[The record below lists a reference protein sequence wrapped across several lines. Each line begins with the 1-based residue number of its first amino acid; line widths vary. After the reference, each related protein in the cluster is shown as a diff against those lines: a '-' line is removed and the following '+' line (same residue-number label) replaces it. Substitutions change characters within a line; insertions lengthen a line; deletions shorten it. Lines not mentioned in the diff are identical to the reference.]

1 MKELLKE
8 YEECLIN
15 TRFQVKN
22 IEVEST
28 IIKAALQN
36 ARGRKVT
43 KLRDELK
50 PLTDEKSI
58 LNSIISDLTF
68 TIEWL
73 KTGRQPGVRRGI
85 ERAAAYDREK
95 PFDPAVLERHFSDN
109 QMETPWDRERS
120 QEIVLSKKDAMI
132 VQAVLH
138 KLSER
143 DRDILLMYESGKSQ
157 YQIAEMLEMKRST
170 VQKAI
175 RSAKKKIVD
184 IRYGVYKEWEVDRNE
199 TRSSNSG

>member
-8 YEECLIN
+8 YEECLTN

-22 IEVEST
+22 IDVEST

-50 PLTDEKSI
+50 ALTDEKGI

-68 TIEWL
+68 TIDWL
-73 KTGRQPGVRRGI
+73 KTGRQPGARRGI
-85 ERAAAYDREK
+85 ERTAAYDREK
-95 PFDPAVLERHFSDN
+95 PFDPAVLERHFSTR
-109 QMETPWDRERS
+109 QAETPWDRERTK
-120 QEIVLSKKDAMI
+120 EIVWTKRDALIM
-132 VQAVLH
+132 QMVLH
-138 KLSER
+138 KLSDR
-143 DRDILLMYESGKSQ
+143 DRDILLMYEGGKSQ
-157 YQIAEMLEMKRST
+157 YEIAELLDMKRST

-175 RSAKKKIVD
+175 RSAKKKIID
-184 IRYGVYKEWEVDRNE
+184 IKYKEHV
-199 TRSSNSG
+199 